1 MNFTKPRLRISPKVN
16 AADET
21 STPDLEKIANSLKSL
36 TMAQIWYVIT
46 LAGKDP
52 KELPSFNR
60 EHDTYQPMFDQVEE
74 HLNRI
79 DKKLKKIEKSIY
91 SSKK

>member
-16 AADET
+16 VVEET

-52 KELPSFNR
+52 KELPSSNQ

-91 SSKK
+91 SIKK

>member
-1 MNFTKPRLRISPKVN
+1 MNFTKPRLRISSKVN
-16 AADET
+16 VVEET
-21 STPDLEKIANSLKSL
+21 STPDLEKIANSLKPL
-36 TMAQIWYVIT
+36 TMEQLWYVIM
-46 LAGKDP
+46 LSGKNP
-52 KELPSFNR
+52 NELPSSNQ
-60 EHDTYQPMFDQVEE
+60 ENDTYQPKFDQIEE